1 MTRKIF
7 YIKVLVWF
15 VILSVML
22 AACNRGGSTPS
33 AAPLTTAPAS
43 QQPQSVTSA
52 ASETPTPF
60 QPSPTPVAMAANV
73 NGTGIPLSEYQAELA
88 RYQAA
93 LGRELTAEDQER
105 VLNDLID
112 QVLLSQAAAENG
124 FQVDEAAVQ
133 TRVDGLAEQLGGSQ
147 ALMDWL
153 SDNGYLEDD
162 FRRALQR
169 SIAAAWMRDQ
179 IIAQVPEQAEQVH
192 VRQILVNSRTQ
203 AEEVLAML
211 RNGQSFESLA
221 EQYSPITHG
230 DLGWFPR
237 GYLPYAQIEQAA
249 FALAP
254 NEISEIIET
263 PSGFHILQLIER
275 QEQRKLEPDARL
287 ALQTLE
293 LQERL
298 EQRRSQSEIEVLVP

>member
-1 MTRKIF
+1 
-7 YIKVLVWF
+7 LV
-15 VILSVML
+15 
-22 AACNRGGSTPS
+22 CNSISDTPS